1 MQTTERSLHHLE
13 KIVAICALFGVLA
26 LAIGFAQA
34 ADTATRVDPRYKYKS
49 TARAEKPS
57 DEVYLRSAVALVQDA
72 ASGETLIAKN
82 QGAILPI
89 ASITKLMTAMVVLDS
104 HINLDQRVVISDED
118 YDLVKG
124 TRSRLR
130 PGTVLTRDELL
141 LLALM
146 SSENRAAF
154 SLARTY
160 PGGTTP
166 FVAAMNAKAQ
176 ALGMTDTRFVDPTGL
191 SSSNVS
197 SARDLARMVA
207 AAHEYP
213 LIRQYST
220 RESGS
225 VNAFGRTLDYRNTNG
240 LVRSAQ
246 WDIDLQKTGYISEAG
261 RCLVMRVRMASR
273 EVIVV
278 LLDSWGKLSR
288 VGDANRIKKW
298 LEANAVKG
306 PRG

>member
-1 MQTTERSLHHLE
+1 MQNAERSLHHLE
-13 KIVAICALFGVLA
+13 KIVAIAALAAVLA
-26 LAIGFAQA
+26 LTIGFAQA
-34 ADTATRVDPRYKYKS
+34 GEMRGESRAPKKS
-49 TARAEKPS
+49 AAHA
-57 DEVYLRSAVALVQDA
+57 DEVFLRSAVALVQDA
-72 ASGETLIAKN
+72 SSGETLIAKN
-82 QGAILPI
+82 QGAVLPI
-89 ASITKLMTAMVVLDS
+89 ASITKLMTAMVVLDA
-104 HINLDQRVVISDED
+104 NLNLEQRVVISDED

-146 SSENRAAF
+146 SSENRAAA

-160 PGGTTP
+160 PGGTGV
-166 FVAAMNAKAQ
+166 FVAAMNAKAA
-176 ALGMTDTRFVDPTGL
+176 ALGMSDTRFIDPTGL

-197 SARDLARMVA
+197 SARDLARLVS

-213 LIRQYST
+213 LIRRYST
-220 RESGS
+220 TESAS
-225 VNAFGRTLDYRNTNG
+225 VMSRGRKLDYRNTNG
-240 LVRSAQ
+240 LVRSAH
-246 WDIDLQKTGYISEAG
+246 WDIGLSKTGYISEAG

-278 LLDSWGKLSR
+278 LLDSWGKFSR

-298 LEANAVKG
+298 LEANAAKG